1 MTQVGEAIARFH
13 KLLESDSY
21 KDLGW
26 VTALHESMAAHDLI
40 VSGKPISP
48 FLRPHFLTE
57 RQYTTLVK
65 AAELVTS
72 SILRIKQM
80 ALQNQALLT
89 RMELLPAEK
98 MLAAVDPGYSH
109 LAVASQLETQLHNGT
124 LRFSRYSADI
134 PTGIVYGEAMASVFY
149 DSPLVKEF
157 RKRYS
162 LTKMHGEKYLLAAM
176 LKSFKEFGG
185 KKQPR
190 IAVLEFRQPFQTS
203 ESHENLLLRDY
214 FRAHGHTAEVAA
226 PEQLEYR
233 NGILRKGDFTIDLIF
248 RRLGVHEFLV
258 RYDLSHPLVRAYR
271 EGTVCVINSFR
282 SELAQKRSLFDLLT
296 DETITASFPAAERK
310 AIREHIPWTRVVT
323 TNHATYQGETIDLID
338 YIVKNRAGLVLRPN
352 DDSGEQQTFEGAA
365 LNDPAW
371 ERAIKMALRSP
382 YVVQE
387 TSPAV
392 TGQFPVY
399 HFDRMQ
405 MREMRIDVHTH
416 TFLGKV
422 HGCSAN
428 LSPISSQG
436 FSTVAGLA
444 PTFIIDSK

>member
-1 MTQVGEAIARFH
+1 MTQLGEAIARYH

-21 KDLGW
+21 KDLSW
-26 VTALHESMAAHDLI
+26 VGALHEHMAAQNLT
-40 VSGKPISP
+40 VSGKPVTP
-48 FLRPHFLTE
+48 FLRPHFLST

-65 AAELVTS
+65 AAELVTG

-80 ALQNQALLT
+80 ALQNPALLT

-98 MLAAVDPGYSH
+98 MLASVNPGYSH
-109 LAVASQLETQLHNGT
+109 LAVASQLESQIHNGS
-124 LRFSRYSADI
+124 LRFTRYSAEI
-134 PTGIVYGEAMASVFY
+134 PTGIAYGEVLAAVFY
-149 DSPLVKEF
+149 DCPLVKEF
-157 RKRYS
+157 RKRYG
-162 LTKMHGEKYLLAAM
+162 LTKLAGEKYLLAAI

-185 KKQPR
+185 KKHPQ
-190 IAVLEFRQPFQTS
+190 IAVLEFRQPFQTT

-214 FRAHGHTAEVAA
+214 FKRHGHAAEVVA

-233 NGILRKGDFTIDLIF
+233 NGILRKGNFTIDVMF

-258 RYDLSHPLVRAYR
+258 HYDLSHPLVRAYR
-271 EGTVCVINSFR
+271 EGKVCVINSFR

-296 DETITASFPAAERK
+296 DETITASFPSAERK

-323 TNHATYQGETIDLID
+323 ANHSTYQGDTIDLIGHMM
-338 YIVKNRAGLVLRPN
+338 KNRERLVLRPN
-352 DDSGEQQTFEGAA
+352 DDSGEQQTFEGAS
-365 LNDPAW
+365 LQEPAW
-371 ERAIKMALRSP
+371 ERAIKTALRSP

-392 TGQFPVY
+392 TGEFPVY
-399 HFDRMQ
+399 HFDRLQ

-422 HGCSAN
+422 HGCSTN
-428 LSPISSQG
+428 LSPFSNQG

-444 PTFIIDSK
+444 PTFLIDSR

>member
-1 MTQVGEAIARFH
+1 MTQVGEAIARYQ

-21 KDLGW
+21 KDLEW
-26 VTALHESMAAHDLI
+26 VVTLHENMAAQNLTI
-40 VSGKPISP
+40 SGRPITP
-48 FLRPHFLTE
+48 FLRPHFLSG
-57 RQYTTLVK
+57 RQYSTLVK

-80 ALQNQALLT
+80 ALQNPALLK

-98 MLAAVDPGYSH
+98 MLASVDPGYSH
-109 LAVASQLETQLHNGT
+109 LAVASQLESQVHNGT
-124 LRFSRYSADI
+124 LRFTRYSADI
-134 PTGIVYGEAMASVFY
+134 PAGIAYGEPLAAIYY
-149 DSPLVKEF
+149 DCPPVKEF
-157 RKRYS
+157 RKRYN
-162 LTKMHGEKYLLAAM
+162 LTKLSGAKFLLASI
-176 LKSFKEFGG
+176 LKSYKEFGG

-190 IAVLEFRQPFQTS
+190 IAVLEFRQPFQTG

-214 FRAHGHTAEVAA
+214 FRSHGHSAEVVA

-233 NGILRKGDFTIDLIF
+233 NGILRKGDFTIDLLF

-271 EGTVCVINSFR
+271 ENKVCVINSFR

-296 DETITASFPAAERK
+296 DEAITAQFPAAERK

-323 TNHATYQGETIDLID
+323 ANHSTYQGASIDLID
-338 YIVKNRAGLVLRPN
+338 HMVKNRERLVLRPN

-365 LNDPAW
+365 LLEPAW
-371 ERAIKMALRSP
+371 ERAIKTALRSP

-387 TSPAV
+387 TSPV
-392 TGQFPVY
+392 LTGQFPVY
-399 HFDRMQ
+399 HFDRLQ

-428 LSPISSQG
+428 LSPLSNQG

-444 PTFIIDSK
+444 PMFIIDSK

>member
-1 MTQVGEAIARFH
+1 MTQVGEAIARYQ
-13 KLLESDSY
+13 KLLESDSF
-21 KDLGW
+21 KDLAW
-26 VTALHESMAAHDLI
+26 VGALHEQMAAQNLT

-48 FLRPHFLTE
+48 FLRPHFLTG

-65 AAELVTS
+65 AGELISS
-72 SILRIKQM
+72 SIVRIKEM
-80 ALQNQALLT
+80 ALQNQALLS

-109 LAVASQLETQLHNGT
+109 LAVASQLESQITNGT

-134 PTGIVYGEAMASVFY
+134 PTGVAYGEALAAIFY
-149 DSPLVKEF
+149 DCAPVKEF

-162 LTKMHGEKYLLAAM
+162 LKKMAGEKYLLAAM

-185 KKQPR
+185 KKPPR
-190 IAVLEFRQPFQTS
+190 IAILEFRQPFQTT

-214 FRAHGHTAEVAA
+214 FRAHGHIAEVAA

-248 RRLGVHEFLV
+248 RRLRVHEFLV

-296 DETITASFPAAERK
+296 DEAITASFPAAERK

-323 TNHATYQGETIDLID
+323 TNHANYHGETIDLID
-338 YIVKNRAGLVLRPN
+338 HIVQNRERMVLLPN
-352 DDSGEQQTFEGAA
+352 DDSGDQQTFEGAA
-365 LNDPAW
+365 LNDAAW
-371 ERAIKMALRSP
+371 ERAIKTALRSP

-392 TGQFPVY
+392 TGQVPVY

-405 MREMRIDVHTH
+405 MREMRIDVETH

-428 LSPISSQG
+428 LSPFSNQG
-436 FSTVAGLA
+436 FSTIAGPA